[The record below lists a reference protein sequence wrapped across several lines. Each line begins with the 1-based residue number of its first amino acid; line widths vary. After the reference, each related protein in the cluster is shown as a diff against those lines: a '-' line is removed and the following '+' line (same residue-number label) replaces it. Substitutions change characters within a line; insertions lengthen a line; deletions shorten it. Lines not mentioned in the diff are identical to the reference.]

1 MKPDEK
7 EKIPL
12 RVESLFYDL
21 QNRVMEDVVRRISKT
36 GGITATADY
45 QIEKVNIFGNS
56 TEYIESEIK
65 RISEMTDAELWKIYD
80 EVVDKDYTRNK
91 GLYEQVNAKFIPYED
106 NEVLQA
112 WTKAIVGQ
120 TQGDIRNITKSMGFS
135 LNYGGKQVFT
145 PFSEYY
151 QKNLDRACMDIV
163 TGSFS
168 YNTVLRRVVKEMT
181 ASGIRTVDYAS
192 GYSSRA
198 TVASKRAIMTGVN
211 QLCGQINDKNAEELG
226 TDTFEVTAH
235 ANARPSHRSWQGQV
249 FTKKQLVSI
258 CGLGS
263 VDGLQGANCR
273 HNHMAFIP
281 GISVRA
287 YTDEQLRNMAEKE
300 DTPFTWQG
308 KEYKGH
314 ESSQQQRHMETV
326 MRKQRSDVKLLQ
338 KGKAA
343 KEEVATAKINYQNTL
358 REYQVFSKKAN
369 LSEQMER
376 VYMDGLGRIAP
387 GKPIPQYSD
396 GGFFSFM
403 SGLFSTPLDKK
414 LNAFD
419 KSLNE
424 IKNVHLKTL
433 LEQSRKRSV
442 IEEYGKRKSKYSA
455 GKIFLAKEADLS
467 TIAHE
472 SFHEIDEVY
481 GISSSK
487 MLSSQIKADYK
498 KLTNYAKGYGKSIED
513 MLYLKYPDAF
523 TTRGGKLVIKEKYRG
538 ISDIL
543 NGASNG
549 KISLGY
555 GHRNSYWELPNRVEA
570 ETWAQFGRILFQNDE
585 EVTAMAKY
593 ILGDTYKEIL
603 RIVKEMIK

>member
-1 MKPDEK
+1 MQPKDLEK
-7 EKIPL
+7 MPL
-12 RVESLFYDL
+12 QVESLFYDL
-21 QNRVMEDVVRRISKT
+21 QNRVMADVVRRIEKT
-36 GGITATADY
+36 GGITSTADY
-45 QIEKVNIFGNS
+45 QLEKMQIFGNS
-56 TEYIESEIK
+56 TEFIESEIK
-65 RISEMTDAELWKIYD
+65 RLTKAADMVVYGLYD

-106 NEVLQA
+106 NEVLQT
-112 WTKAIVGQ
+112 WTKAIVAQ

-263 VDGLQGANCR
+263 VDGLEGANCR

-281 GISVRA
+281 GISVRTH
-287 YTDEQLRNMAEKE
+287 TDEQLRNMAEKE

-314 ESSQQQRHMETV
+314 EASQQQRQMETV
-326 MRKQRSDVKLLQ
+326 MRKQRGDVKLLQ
-338 KGKAA
+338 QGKADADEIMAA
-343 KEEVATAKINYQNTL
+343 KSRYLNTL
-358 REYQVFSKKAN
+358 HQYQGFSKKGGM
-369 LSEQMER
+369 SEQMEK
-376 VYMDGLGRIAP
+376 VYMDGLGRIA
-387 GKPIPQYSD
+387 GTTIPK
-396 GGFFSFM
+396 M
-403 SGLFSTPLDKK
+403 
-414 LNAFD
+414 
-419 KSLNE
+419 
-424 IKNVHLKTL
+424 
-433 LEQSRKRSV
+433 
-442 IEEYGKRKSKYSA
+442 KRKVKNTGTFEPLQVPMQKKYVTKVA
-455 GKIFLAKEADLS
+455 EK
-467 TIAHE
+467 
-472 SFHEIDEVY
+472 Y
-481 GISSSK
+481 GIK
-487 MLSSQIKADYK
+487 IDDLNIKIQRDKGLMNLFIYGSTDY
-498 KLTNYAKGYGKSIED
+498 NN
-513 MLYLKYPDAF
+513 
-523 TTRGGKLVIKEKYRG
+523 V
-538 ISDIL
+538 
-543 NGASNG
+543 
-549 KISLGY
+549 
-555 GHRNSYWELPNRVEA
+555 
-570 ETWAQFGRILFQNDE
+570 GRIDLFPRAFENE
-585 EVTAMAKY
+585 EELARTMIHERCHVLQLKKY
-593 ILGDTYKEIL
+593 GRQYTQENLNLMEKDAYKFEEFWYNIL
-603 RIVKEMIK
+603 RKKVK